1 MLRRR
6 AERRAATEAASRAEQ
21 EERFTDAAHVSF
33 VAAALV
39 GACQALAF
47 LPGISRSGVTMGGGL
62 LVGLSNEDAAR
73 FAFLLATPIIGAAA
87 ALKLPELFGSQGNGV
102 RGPALVGALCM
113 VKINVGAF
121 AVLAVVFA
129 WTCGL
134 APPWRRFAAPAMAAL
149 KVGDKAPDFTTVG
162 AVGGKDFKIHLAEL
176 EKKGPV
182 VLYFFPKAFTSGCT
196 AEAHAFS
203 ESIGE
208 FKKAGAQVIGMSGDD
223 LVTLHSF
230 STKECRSAFPVGTA
244 TSAIQKAYD
253 VAWAE
258 HPGITTR
265 TSYVI
270 GKDGKIVM
278 VHDNLDFSQHVA
290 KTLAAVTAL
299 K

>member
-1 MLRRR
+1 MRKLL
-6 AERRAATEAASRAEQ
+6 
-21 EERFTDAAHVSF
+21 F
-33 VAAALV
+33 
-39 GACQALAF
+39 ALAA
-47 LPGISRSGVTMGGGL
+47 ITV
-62 LVGLSNEDAAR
+62 
-73 FAFLLATPIIGAAA
+73 
-87 ALKLPELFGSQGNGV
+87 
-102 RGPALVGALCM
+102 
-113 VKINVGAF
+113 
-121 AVLAVVFA
+121 
-129 WTCGL
+129 
-134 APPWRRFAAPAMAAL
+134 AAPAMAAL

-223 LVTLHSF
+223 LATLHNF
-230 STKECRSAFPVGTA
+230 STKECRSAFPVATA